1 MTKLPYLAFSGN
13 NFNIRVDLANKCVD
27 LVDKRAGL
35 IYINSPFYFSREIP
49 NKFKN

>member
-1 MTKLPYLAFSGN
+1 MTKLPYQPFSGN
-13 NFNIRVDLANKCVD
+13 NFNIRVELANKCVD

-35 IYINSPFYFSREIP
+35 IYMGSPFYFFREIP